1 MILPRNRLSRLDRAN
16 ETKTREKSL
25 ADMINET
32 AGAPAKETPRK
43 ATAKAVP
50 PAEPAKIKPKPA
62 KVAPAKSP
70 SVKSPPPPPAQ
81 WHEEMLGW
89 RSHGPRPPPFYDD
102 GVRYETIHEYDPLE
116 SAWQAS
122 DYDGDE

>member
-1 MILPRNRLSRLDRAN
+1 MILPRNKLSRLDRAN

-32 AGAPAKETPRK
+32 ADTRATETPRK
-43 ATAKAVP
+43 ATATAAP
-50 PAEPAKIKPKPA
+50 PAEPAEIEPKPA

-70 SVKSPPPPPAQ
+70 SVKSPPPPPPQ

-89 RSHGPRPPPFYDD
+89 RSHGTPPPSFYDD
-102 GVRYETIHEYDPLE
+102 GVRYETIHEYDPME
-116 SAWQAS
+116 WAEREEG
-122 DYDGDE
+122 YD